1 MTDDGTW
8 QGTGTTTAG
17 EIRRAVELLTRGS
30 GGVVEVRAI
39 GNGAVHSGYFNDIDA
54 LAAAVEVMETVPDV
68 NGIYITLNTINP
80 ALLARRANRI
90 KRTGGKD
97 ATTADGDIIRRRWLP
112 VDIDPRRPSGVSST
126 DAEHQAALDMRDRI
140 ADWLAEQGFPEPVRA
155 DSGNGAHLL
164 YPIDLPND
172 DDATSLVKDV
182 LSTLDALFSNGDVNI
197 DAANFN
203 AARIWKIY
211 GTLTRKGDN
220 TPERPHRRARIDSIP
235 AGLVEVPVER
245 LRHIADI
252 LPREDPAAT
261 TTGTARRATG
271 PGIDLG
277 AWLADHGIAVRST
290 KPWRG
295 GTLYVLDE
303 CPFSGAHRDGAYAI
317 QFASGAIYAG
327 CHHAGCGGGSQ
338 RWPELRAMY
347 EPETD
352 REKGTHA
359 TTTTGRPTPTAGAS
373 IPTSSQ
379 TTTTAGLPAADY
391 HLTDA
396 GNSERLIRQFGDD
409 IRYCAPLKQWFVWDG
424 RRWAPDEAHMMLDLA
439 TRTAKA
445 IFLEAADADTI
456 DQQREIARWA
466 IRSESLAGRHAMIDG
481 AVFMV
486 PVQPDELDAHPN
498 LFNCVNGTL
507 DLDTMV
513 FREHRREDLL
523 TKIAGVRYDPT
534 AKCPLWIEHL
544 HMIFGGDEDVIAAFQ
559 QVVGYS
565 LLQRN
570 PEQLAFILWGSGK
583 NGKSETLKPL
593 AKIMGDYA
601 VNIEAET
608 LMASR
613 HGDGGRARPDVLR
626 LRGARFVTVTEP
638 GQNDVLSEP
647 LIKSVTGD
655 HAVTARP
662 LYGNPVEFRPGAK
675 IFIGTNHLPKIRG
688 MDEGIWRRIWLFPFT
703 VTIPPER
710 RIRDYGDILFE
721 REGSGILNW
730 MIEGLRQYLARGELV
745 QPEAVKRA
753 TQEYRISSNAIGRYL
768 VEWCVVDP
776 REQVGKN
783 DLYEGYREWC
793 ETVGRKPLSKT
804 AFGKI
809 MKTMFEDTREGEKG
823 LRYWV
828 GIRRKTKSEIEN
840 DAQTF
845 EVQEQLQPPEDSEL
859 GETDTTDTSYQ
870 TFSCTSSRGKV
881 WENVSVVS
889 VPSSPPSDE
898 PQGGV
903 SPFLPTDE
911 PAKSQMAYSPDPC
924 DYVYLGRTEYN
935 QQCAACGVRGV
946 TYRERPQAFNV
957 KRGTAGLCG
966 ACFEAIS
973 GRQEKTAGDGEEVD
987 P

>member
-1 MTDDGTW
+1 M
-8 QGTGTTTAG
+8 G
-17 EIRRAVELLTRGS
+17 EAASREAPAPGRSDPYVETFNALQLLAPPS
-30 GGVVEVRAI
+30 GVFEVRAL
-39 GNGAVHSGYFNDIDA
+39 GDRTASGYFDA
-54 LAAAVEVMETVPDV
+54 DHLEQAAKAIEALDAAGTYS
-68 NGIYITLNTINP
+68 GIYVTLNPVNP
-80 ALLARRANRI
+80 ALLSRRSNRI
-90 KRTGGKD
+90 ETRLGQKD
-97 ATTADGDIIRRRWLP
+97 ATTAEADIIRRRWFP
-112 VDIDPRRPSGVSST
+112 VDIDPKRPSGISST
-126 DAEHQAALDMRDRI
+126 DEEHQAALDMRDRI

-182 LSTLDALFSNGDVNI
+182 LSALDALFSNGDVNI

-261 TTGTARRATG
+261 TTGTARRATS

-295 GTLYVLDE
+295 GTLYVLGE

-347 EPETD
+347 EPDTD
-352 REKGTHA
+352 REKGTRT

-466 IRSESLAGRHAMIDG
+466 IRSESLTARRAMIDG

-507 DLDTMV
+507 DLDTME

-534 AKCPLWIEHL
+534 AKCPLWIDHL
-544 HMIFGGDEDVIAAFQ
+544 HVVFGGDEGVIVAFQ

-570 PEQLAFILWGSGK
+570 PEQLAFILWGTGK

-593 AKIMGDYA
+593 ARIMGDYA

-721 REGSGILNW
+721 QEGSGILNW

-768 VEWCVVDP
+768 VEWCVIDP
-776 REQVGKN
+776 REQVGKT

-809 MKTMFEDTREGEKG
+809 MKPLFDETHDKNK
-823 LRYWV
+823 RYWV
-828 GIRRKTKSEIEN
+828 GIRRKTDVEIETGVLSTEYQDRLSSGDVPDGVHDVHVIPN
-840 DAQTF
+840 FSYTPLAK
-845 EVQEQLQPPEDSEL
+845 EKL
-859 GETDTTDTSYQ
+859 GETCT
-870 TFSCTSSRGKV
+870 SCTPTV
-881 WENVSVVS
+881 I
-889 VPSSPPSDE
+889 
-898 PQGGV
+898 GGED
-903 SPFLPTDE
+903 PTAHDGIDL
-911 PAKSQMAYSPDPC
+911 AVKARSKYSPDPE

-935 QQCAACGVRGV
+935 QQCAACGARGV

-973 GRQEKTAGDGEEVD
+973 GRQENAAADQEEVD